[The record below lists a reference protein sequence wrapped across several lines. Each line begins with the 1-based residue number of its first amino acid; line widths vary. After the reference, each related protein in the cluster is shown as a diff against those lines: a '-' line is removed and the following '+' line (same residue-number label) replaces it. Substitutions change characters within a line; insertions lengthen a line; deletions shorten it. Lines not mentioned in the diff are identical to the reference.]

1 MAAGSELVKCMW
13 LLIMVSRFPWI
24 VTVTITENGKPAVAV
39 GGAVKASIAC
49 GVAQPNVIDIAIAA
63 LNVLS
68 RRADSSFPVP
78 HR

>member
-13 LLIMVSRFPWI
+13 LLIMVSRFPWT
-24 VTVTITENGKPAVAV
+24 VTVTITVNGEPAVAV
-39 GGAVKASIAC
+39 EGAVKSSIAC

-63 LNVLS
+63 VNALS
-68 RRADSSFPVP
+68 RRADGSFPVS